1 MSYMSTKIAIAG
13 AMGRMGLNLIQSALK
28 NEKTEIVGIFDI
40 NNIDQTF
47 LSSTGLKEENK
58 RLISQLKAIL

>member
-1 MSYMSTKIAIAG
+1 MSTKIAIAG